1 MCIDEDVYWE
11 QLAVCRRKLQRI
23 GKERLL
29 CIDQTGIKGSMRS
42 RYSLAPPGVNA
53 QVHIQR
59 PPTYTQRYDVMGA
72 LLGDRLLPV
81 DILTPYKK
89 GQLHIRGYTKELLL
103 SYFRTKVAPELI
115 TLGREG
121 IVVCMDQGLTVTKQ
135 EVIDAF
141 NDGGYTSTQD
151 VVMFPT
157 GTGKYLNPLDNTFW
171 HAFKVRFESYA
182 PTTKAQIIN
191 AIHQSWNAATQQ
203 EINNYYHHCALYVG
217 DDPYTGRT

>member
-81 DILTPYKK
+81 DILTPSLKA
-89 GQLHIRGYTKELLL
+89 
-103 SYFRTKVAPELI
+103 SI
-115 TLGREG
+115 TSCL
-121 IVVCMDQGLTVTKQ
+121 VTVK
-135 EVIDAF
+135 
-141 NDGGYTSTQD
+141 
-151 VVMFPT
+151 P
-157 GTGKYLNPLDNTFW
+157 
-171 HAFKVRFESYA
+171 
-182 PTTKAQIIN
+182 
-191 AIHQSWNAATQQ
+191 
-203 EINNYYHHCALYVG
+203 
-217 DDPYTGRT
+217 